1 MSLAKRF
8 SEANV
13 RMTPQRALIM
23 DVILSSNDHPDAEE
37 IYIRAR
43 QKSDQASIATTY
55 RTLTVLYEAGMI
67 QKLHMQDGKARYEAQ
82 RADHNHLIDSESGKI
97 HEFKDKRLD
106 NLLKKIVLEM
116 GYDVVNVKLD
126 VEGKKRGDVE
136 CGCIQIKIY

>member
-1 MSLAKRF
+1 MGKQVS
-8 SEANV
+8 
-13 RMTPQRALIM
+13 
-23 DVILSSNDHPDAEE
+23 VILVEDIPGLGAFGDEKKVKAGYANNFLIPQGLVELVNASNTNLIQD
-37 IYIRAR
+37 
-43 QKSDQASIATTY
+43 
-55 RTLTVLYEAGMI
+55 I
-67 QKLHMQDGKARYEAQ
+67 QKKKARYEAQ

-106 NLLKKIVLEM
+106 NLLKKIALEM

>member
-1 MSLAKRF
+1 
-8 SEANV
+8 
-13 RMTPQRALIM
+13 M

-55 RTLTVLYEAGMI
+55 RTLTVLSEAGMI

-106 NLLKKIVLEM
+106 NLLKKIALEM

-126 VEGKKRGDVE
+126 VEGKNRGDVE